1 MKFLVN
7 SHSMLHSHVSDLL
20 LHVKEKYLYRVFQK
34 SGISGNATANQR

>member
-20 LHVKEKYLYRVFQK
+20 LHVKEKYLYPRIPKVGHFW
-34 SGISGNATANQR
+34 